1 MQQMGTYTFD
11 KSVRPHLQKWVSP
24 FAYQGVPI
32 CVPGLFFL
40 GIWELILHPLIVE
53 VGVYNMLP
61 AAGCGRTAVPFAVA
75 YQCGGGDQHIYGHK
89 QNQNPCQDITG
100 DFWDFFN
107 PPGEGRIQ
115 SFDPDQR
122 GNPPKKAVKEIDA
135 SSKVKGNVTVIPE
148 NLSENNL
155 CKYAADIFIGTAQ
168 KGTDEENMSVRLIL
182 VFVR

>member
-11 KSVRPHLQKWVSP
+11 KSVRPHLQKWVSL

-40 GIWELILHPLIVE
+40 CIWELILHPLVVE

-89 QNQNPCQDITG
+89 QNQNEPIHGSAPDIAG
-100 DFWDFFN
+100 QNKAN
-107 PPGEGRIQ
+107 PIATILSAAMMLRYSFDLMDEAQAIEDAVDAYLNAGYRTADLAGEG
-115 SFDPDQR
+115 
-122 GNPPKKAVKEIDA
+122 
-135 SSKVKGNVTVIPE
+135 VTP
-148 NLSENNL
+148 LSCTECTEKIIAL
-155 CKYAADIFIGTAQ
+155 LK
-168 KGTDEENMSVRLIL
+168 
-182 VFVR
+182 